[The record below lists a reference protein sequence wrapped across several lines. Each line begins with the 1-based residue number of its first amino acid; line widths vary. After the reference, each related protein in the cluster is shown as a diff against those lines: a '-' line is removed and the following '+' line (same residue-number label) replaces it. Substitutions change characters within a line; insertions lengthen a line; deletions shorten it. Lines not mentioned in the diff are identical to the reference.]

1 MSKRK
6 LDSDQRPRFVH
17 EVDGLCY
24 AIAGELLPRQ
34 PTALD
39 RADNSPLA
47 NAIRD
52 AFPNSDSIYWAMIA
66 RRYLELYKGL
76 TQEEATLAV
85 SKGYSSPSAAMRAKV
100 IPTRKYIGFRKDHGS

>member
-24 AIAGELLPRQ
+24 AVAGELVPRQ
-34 PTALD
+34 PPALD
-39 RADNSPLA
+39 PADKSSLA

-52 AFPNSDSIYWAMIA
+52 AFPDSDPIYQATIA
-66 RRYLELYKGL
+66 RRYRELYKGL

-100 IPTRKYIGFRKDHGS
+100 IRKRKYIGFKKDQ